1 MEYTFRKYTDKDYEF
16 VYQLKK
22 LCYQKYVDEYYGG
35 WVEDV
40 QRKMFANLME
50 KDGARSYIV
59 IVNGQ
64 EAGFFSDGEE
74 KEDSY
79 QPNNLCLI
87 PQFRGFGIG
96 TDILKNIIEKYKGKN
111 IYLKVFKSNPAQNL
125 YKRLGFEVYDET
137 PSHYLMKREREK
149 NITEKN

>member
-22 LCYQKYVDEYYGG
+22 LCYQKYVEEYYGG

-50 KDGARSYIV
+50 KDGARSYII

-74 KEDSY
+74 K
-79 QPNNLCLI
+79 
-87 PQFRGFGIG
+87 
-96 TDILKNIIEKYKGKN
+96 
-111 IYLKVFKSNPAQNL
+111 
-125 YKRLGFEVYDET
+125 
-137 PSHYLMKREREK
+137 
-149 NITEKN
+149 